1 MKKIS
6 LLIFILLNFM
16 LSASAQQNSPNP
28 IQNTEIEELVDYDKV
43 KIKPQFKGE
52 TWAFYLSHNLRYPEN
67 ALKNK
72 ISGKVY
78 VSFIIEKSGDISN
91 VTLVEGL
98 GYGLDEEA
106 IRLIKNSPKWKPGY
120 QDKKVLVRVSCII
133 PISFNPI

>member
-16 LSASAQQNSPNP
+16 LSALAQQKSPNS

-67 ALKNK
+67 ALKALFSKLNYK
-72 ISGKVY
+72 
-78 VSFIIEKSGDISN
+78 
-91 VTLVEGL
+91 
-98 GYGLDEEA
+98 
-106 IRLIKNSPKWKPGY
+106 PKKMPFQRNETAFFASY
-120 QDKKVLVRVSCII
+120 KLFLSY
-133 PISFNPI
+133 ST